1 MNKLVKFEEPKVVDG
16 FTIHEGWWGEF
27 FPTGELVMVYAYP
40 RVEVNEYDWS
50 YSWRQ
55 ARIFYPF
62 DGGFVGDLEL
72 LEKLPDL
79 VVADFCDVAEQEML
93 DQKETFLEYY
103 GE

>member
-1 MNKLVKFEEPKVVDG
+1 MNKLVKFEERKVVDG
-16 FTIHEGWWGEF
+16 FIFHKGWWGEF
-27 FPTGELVMVYAYP
+27 STTGELVTAYAYP

-50 YSWRQ
+50 YSWKF
-55 ARIFYPF
+55 AKIFYPM
-62 DGGFVGDLEL
+62 DGGFVGDLER

-93 DQKETFLEYY
+93 DQKEKFLEYY